1 MLGLNGGLMGVRKV
15 PTPGTASGLWDQNE
29 QSVARRANIW
39 PGSDPSFADVS
50 LLLHMDGTNG
60 STTFTDAST
69 NGFTVITNGNAQIST
84 AQSKFGGASGY
95 FDGTGDYLSIAD
107 ANALDFETGDFTVE
121 FWFYLTASSSNG
133 KALISKGTWP
143 TNTASYFIFYGGSN
157 ELAFYA
163 SDNGASWQ
171 ITNQLLTSNPT
182 KEAWHHVAVTRNGTA
197 FRGFFNGVKGF
208 DHTSSIQLHNNA
220 SALTIG
226 SGASG
231 SEAINA
237 YIDDLRIT
245 KGVARYT
252 ANFTPPTAAFP

>member
-1 MLGLNGGLMGVRKV
+1 MLGFNGGLMGKRRKQE
-15 PTPGTASGLWDQNE
+15 PTTPGLWFPNE
-29 QSVARRANIW
+29 RAIIAA
-39 PGSDPSFADVS
+39 GSDPYWDNVS
-50 LLLHMDGTNG
+50 LLLRMDGSNG
-60 STTFTDAST
+60 STTFTDSSLNAFAVT
-69 NGFTVITNGNAQIST
+69 ANGNAQIST

-107 ANALDFETGDFTVE
+107 ANALDFDAGDFTVE

-143 TNTASYFIFYGGSN
+143 TNTASYLIFYGGSN
-157 ELAFYA
+157 ELTFYA
-163 SDNGASWQ
+163 SNDGASWQ
-171 ITNQLLTSNPT
+171 IANQQLTSNPT

-208 DHTSSIQLHNNA
+208 DYTSSIGLHNNA
-220 SALTIG
+220 SALTVG

-245 KGVARYT
+245 KGIARYT
-252 ANFTPPTAAFP
+252 ADFTPPAVPFPAG